1 MLKSAFAVPL
11 AADTQPKVVKPADLD
26 RTNFRQL
33 PSVEFWRTFR
43 PAEGVDASK
52 SAGSQLTAVLR
63 RVQQGARSTGA
74 LDNMQ
79 SAAYWTYHLG
89 RMTFFA
95 MQGII
100 GRTPVPSTNS

>member
-1 MLKSAFAVPL
+1 MKYISAVPL
-11 AADTQPKVVKPADLD
+11 AAATQPSVVKPADLD

-52 SAGSQLTAVLR
+52 SAGSQLAAVLQ

-74 LDNMQ
+74 LDSMQ

-95 MQGII
+95 MQGVI
-100 GRTPVPSTNS
+100 GRTPVVPSTKS